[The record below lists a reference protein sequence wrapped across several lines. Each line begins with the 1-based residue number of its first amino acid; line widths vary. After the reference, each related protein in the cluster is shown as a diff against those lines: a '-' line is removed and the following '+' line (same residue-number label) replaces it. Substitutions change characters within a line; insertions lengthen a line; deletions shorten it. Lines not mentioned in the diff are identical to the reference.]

1 VRRRPYRVV
10 LLDESEKAHADVFNV
25 LLQIL
30 DDGRLTDGHGRTV
43 DFKNTIIIMT
53 SNLGTELARQGR
65 FDHDELMQL
74 LRRSFRPEFLN
85 RVDEVVVFNPLS
97 REDIRKIVDIQLGR
111 TREMLT
117 EQGVGLIINR
127 GVEDVL
133 AEEGYDAD
141 FGARPLKRVIQRLIE
156 NPLAELILKARP
168 SQVSVSVVDGK
179 IALSPQGVQS
189 GA

>member
-10 LLDESEKAHADVFNV
+10 LLDEIEKAHADVFNV

-65 FDHDELMQL
+65 FDREELMQL
-74 LRRSFRPEFLN
+74 LHRSFRPEFLN
-85 RVDEVVVFNPLS
+85 RIDDIVVFNPLS
-97 REDIRKIVDIQLGR
+97 REDIRKIVDIQLAR
-111 TREMLT
+111 VRDLLT
-117 EQGVGLIINR
+117 EQGVSLILNR
-127 GVEDVL
+127 DVEDVL
-133 AEEGYDAD
+133 AKEGYDPD
-141 FGARPLKRVIQRLIE
+141 FGARPLKRVIQRLVE
-156 NPLAELILKARP
+156 NPLAELILRTRP
-168 SQVSVSVVDGK
+168 AKVSVSVVDGK
-179 IALSPQGVQS
+179 VVLSQS

>member
-1 VRRRPYRVV
+1 
-10 LLDESEKAHADVFNV
+10 
-25 LLQIL
+25 
-30 DDGRLTDGHGRTV
+30 
-43 DFKNTIIIMT
+43 
-53 SNLGTELARQGR
+53 
-65 FDHDELMQL
+65 
-74 LRRSFRPEFLN
+74 
-85 RVDEVVVFNPLS
+85 
-97 REDIRKIVDIQLGR
+97 
-111 TREMLT
+111 MLT
-117 EQGVGLIINR
+117 EQGVGLILNR

-168 SQVSVSVVDGK
+168 AKVSVSVVDGK